1 MVVSRKRILHLGR
14 TRMSDVEILSIP
26 VLNDNYVHLLHDPA
40 SGATACIDPA
50 VAGPVIQAAKARGWT
65 ISHILITHPH
75 GDHTDGVADIVAA
88 FGAEVYGSKAD
99 QAIIPQ
105 CGHGVAQGDRILVGD
120 LRVDVLE
127 VPGHTAHHV
136 AYYVEAAA
144 ALFPGDTLFSLGCG
158 RLLGGTAAQMWGSLK
173 KLRAL
178 PGQTRVYCAHE
189 YTNANADFA
198 LSVDPDNMDLQDR
211 ADAVLRMRQ
220 QGLPS
225 VPSTLEE
232 ELKCNPFLRCDRP
245 EFKAIVGMSDRD
257 AVDVF
262 AEIRQ
267 RKDHF

>member
-1 MVVSRKRILHLGR
+1 
-14 TRMSDVEILSIP
+14 MSGLEIRQIP
-26 VLNDNYVHLLHDPA
+26 VLNDNYVYLIHDGS
-40 SGATACIDPA
+40 SGKTACVDPA
-50 VAGPVIQAAKARGWT
+50 VAPPVIDAARAAGWT
-65 ISHILITHPH
+65 ISHILVTHPH
-75 GDHTDGVADIVAA
+75 HDHIGGIDEIVATY
-88 FGAEVYGSKAD
+88 GAEVYGSKDD
-99 QAIIPQ
+99 QANIPH
-105 CGHGVAQGDRILVGD
+105 CRHGVAQGDSVQVGASEAK
-120 LRVDVLE
+120 VLD
-127 VPGHTAHHV
+127 VPGHTAHHI
-136 AYYVEAAA
+136 AYLFESAEAV
-144 ALFPGDTLFSLGCG
+144 FVGDTLFSLGCG
-158 RLLGGTAAQMWGSLK
+158 RLLGGTAQQMWGSLQ
-173 KLRAL
+173 KLRTL
-178 PGQTRVYCAHE
+178 PPATKVYCAHE

-257 AVDVF
+257 AADVF

>member
-1 MVVSRKRILHLGR
+1 
-14 TRMSDVEILSIP
+14 MSDVEILSIP

-198 LSVDPDNMDLQDR
+198 LSVDGDNPDLIAR
-211 ADAVLRMRQ
+211 ADEVVKLREA
-220 QGLPS
+220 GKPT
-225 VPSTLEE
+225 VPSLLESE
-232 ELKCNPFLRCDRP
+232 TQCNPFLRCDIP
-245 EFKAIVGMSDRD
+245 SFQQSLGLFGRD
-257 AVDVF
+257 AAEVF
-262 AEIRQ
+262 AELRR